1 VNHTPAKNNTWLE
14 EKINVSNDETIDAGR
29 RSLMKAVATAG
40 GAAGI
45 GAVVASVVPFVSSME
60 PSERAKAAG
69 APVEVDISKLK
80 PGQMVTVEWRGKP
93 VWILNRTPEMLASLK
108 KTADKVSD
116 PKSERSLQPK
126 YCQNDTRS
134 IKPAIMVALNVCTH
148 LGCSPTAKFRKGI
161 ESGIDAEWEGGF
173 YCPCHSST
181 YDLAGRVFKDK
192 LAPDNLEI
200 PPYRFVGDGKILIG
214 EETQGA

>member
-1 VNHTPAKNNTWLE
+1 MS
-14 EKINVSNDETIDAGR
+14 SNETIDGSR

-45 GAVVASVVPFVSSME
+45 GAVVASVVPFVTSME

-80 PGQMVTVEWRGKP
+80 PGQIITVEWRGKP
-93 VWILNRTPEMLASLK
+93 VWILKRTPEMLESLK
-108 KTADKVSD
+108 KTEDKVVD
-116 PKSERSLQPK
+116 PHSAHSVQPK
-126 YCQNDTRS
+126 YCQNETRS
-134 IKPAIMVALNVCTH
+134 IKPSIMVALNVCTH
-148 LGCSPTAKFRKGI
+148 LGCSPTPKFRTGI
-161 ESGIDAEWEGGF
+161 ESGIAEDWVGGF

-192 LAPDNLEI
+192 LAPANLEI
-200 PPYRFVGDGKILIG
+200 PPYRFVGDGKLVIG
-214 EETQGA
+214 EETKGA

>member
-1 VNHTPAKNNTWLE
+1 M
-14 EKINVSNDETIDAGR
+14 
-29 RSLMKAVATAG
+29 MKAVATAG

-45 GAVVASVVPFVSSME
+45 GAVVVSVVPFVESMN

-80 PGQMVTVEWRGKP
+80 PGQIVTVEWRGRP
-93 VWILNRTPEMLASLK
+93 VWILHRTEDMLESLK
-108 KTADKVSD
+108 KTAERVVD
-116 PKSERSLQPK
+116 PKSEHSVQPK

-148 LGCSPTAKFRKGI
+148 LGCSPTPKFRKGV
-161 ESGIDAEWEGGF
+161 ESGITEDWEGGF

-192 LAPDNLEI
+192 LAPANLEI
-200 PPYRFVGDGKILIG
+200 PPYRFVGDGKVIIG
-214 EETQGA
+214 EETKGA